1 MLKIQP
7 KQQTFYGDFLYEKV
21 IPKDHLLRKISK
33 VIDFSFVNDSVKDLY
48 CPDFGRPAIEP
59 SRLFK
64 IAFLEYLYNISDV
77 RIMKEIQVN
86 MAYKWFVGYQ
96 ADECVPDDS
105 TLVVFRN
112 RLGEE
117 KFREIFNQ
125 IVKKAREYGFVTGDH
140 QIIDATDIQ
149 ANASTPQL
157 SKEEKKKPNVIP
169 PSPID
174 PDAEFGAKSSKE
186 KFFGYKKHTL
196 MDKSEI
202 ITGLKVTG
210 GSIGD
215 EQLLKGLLEEQENTH
230 HIKPEKLSADS
241 IYGTGENRRHLNQKE
256 IKQIIPTMNKR
267 GPKSKLKNHFTE
279 EGFIFNANNHTLTCP
294 AKQITSKFNYRE
306 KAKGK
311 DFYFSIKQCK
321 NCPLKNKCLSGK
333 TPYKTI
339 FISDYYKEQIEAKNY
354 EKTEEYHNLKK
365 VRGIIEHKHAEEKRF
380 HGQRRA
386 RCRGRPK
393 VSIQAYLT
401 SIVVNVKR
409 MVTLFS
415 MSPPELA
422 MVLNRF

>member
-7 KQQTFYGDFLYEKV
+7 EQQTFYGDFFYRKV
-21 IPKDHLLRKISK
+21 IPTDHLLKKINE

-112 RLGEE
+112 RLGEK
-117 KFREIFNQ
+117 KFKEIFDQ
-125 IVKKAREYGFVTGDH
+125 IVKKAKEYGFITGDH
-140 QIIDATDIQ
+140 QIIDATDIR
-149 ANASTPQL
+149 ADTAIPQL
-157 SKEEKKKPNVIP
+157 SKEEKKNPNDKP
-169 PSPID
+169 PSQID

-186 KFFGYKKHTL
+186 KFFGYKKHIL

-202 ITGLKVTG
+202 ITGIKVTG

-215 EQLLKGLLEEQENTH
+215 EQLLKDLLEEQKEIH
-230 HIKPEKLSADS
+230 HIKPSILSGDC
-241 IYGTGENRRHLNQKE
+241 IYGTGENRKYLNQEKV
-256 IKQIIPTMNKR
+256 KQIIPTMNKR
-267 GPKSKLKNHFTE
+267 GPKSKIKNHFTE
-279 EGFIFNANNHTLTCP
+279 EGFIFDANNHTLTCP

-306 KAKGK
+306 KARGK
-311 DFYFSIKQCK
+311 DFYFSVKQCRK
-321 NCPLKNKCLSGK
+321 CPLKTRCLSGK

-339 FISDYYKEQIEAKNY
+339 FISDYYKEQLEAKNY
-354 EKTEEYHNLKK
+354 EKTGEYQDMKK
-365 VRGIIEHKHAEEKRF
+365 VRGIIEHKNAEEKRF
-380 HGQRRA
+380 HGQGRA

-422 MVLNRF
+422 IVLNR